1 MRGLTHQWVHHEVWR
16 VGFDYMCCLG
26 FADDMALVFN
36 GLVKIDS
43 GDREKEGGGTMS
55 HPNRAEAI
63 AEK

>member
-1 MRGLTHQWVHHEVWR
+1 
-16 VGFDYMCCLG
+16 
-26 FADDMALVFN
+26 MALVFN